1 MAKFKLTNNA
11 VKDLSDIWN
20 YTFEKWSESQADKY
34 YKLLLNACAFIANKP
49 QLGKAFEDVY
59 PELKGKKVSKH
70 IIFYR
75 VMEGQSVE
83 IARILNERM
92 DLKNKL
98 TSLLPSEVKK

>member
-20 YTFEKWSESQADKY
+20 YTVEAWSESQADKY
-34 YKLLLNACAFIANKP
+34 YKLLLDAFSTIAKKP
-49 QLGKAFEDVY
+49 QIGKVY
-59 PELKGKKVSKH
+59 EEIYPKLKGKRTSKH
-70 IIFYR
+70 IIYYR
-75 VMEGQSVE
+75 VMDDQSIE

-98 TSLLPSEVKK
+98 TPLLPSDVK

>member
-20 YTFEKWSESQADKY
+20 YTVETWSESQADKY
-34 YKLLLNACAFIANKP
+34 YKLILNACAAIAKKP
-49 QLGKAFEDVY
+49 QQGKVY
-59 PELKGKKVSKH
+59 EEIYPNLKGKKASKH

-75 VMEGQSVE
+75 IMDDKSIE
-83 IARILNERM
+83 IARILHERM

-98 TSLLPSEVKK
+98 K